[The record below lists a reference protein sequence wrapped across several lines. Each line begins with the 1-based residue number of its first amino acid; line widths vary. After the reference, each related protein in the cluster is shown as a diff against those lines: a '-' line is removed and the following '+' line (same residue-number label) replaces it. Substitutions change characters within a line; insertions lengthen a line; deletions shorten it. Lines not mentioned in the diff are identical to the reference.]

1 MSKPNGISYGIVPE
15 DEGSDMDVSSDDDGV
30 SMYPTFTS
38 TQNQVYQQQQHQ
50 VSSFIFFFCLVF
62 TLSYL
67 IDSS

>member
-38 TQNQVYQQQQHQ
+38 TQNEVYQQQHQ
-50 VSSFIFFFCLVF
+50 VSKPFIFFG
-62 TLSYL
+62 
-67 IDSS
+67 